1 MGKYMR
7 KAKVTGGEA
16 SMEVA
21 QSTMGVLTRAK
32 TLALQRLQKKQTT
45 TSETSNISPNNNAAA
60 GVTGSYFQ
68 LRSRKLEK
76 PPLLVVSSAKKNEVK
91 ESCKKSPNCKLR
103 TSPRLAVASVNCDD
117 NTITCCK
124 NSNNEESK
132 DEASFGENFLE
143 IEERDR
149 GTRESTPCSLIR
161 NSEILSTPGST
172 TRTTNSTSRNRSIQN
187 SMRGNIPTTHEVE
200 EFFAV
205 AEQQQQRAFIE
216 RYNFDPVN
224 DSPLPGRYEWER
236 LDV

>member
-7 KAKVTGGEA
+7 KAKVTGGET

-21 QSTMGVLTRAK
+21 QSTIGVLTRAK
-32 TLALQRLQKKQTT
+32 TLALRLQKKQTT
-45 TSETSNISPNNNAAA
+45 TTTAVAAETTTSNNNSATNDDNKGGA
-60 GVTGSYFQ
+60 GSYFQ

-76 PPLLVVSSAKKNEVK
+76 PILVVSSSAAKKHEVK
-91 ESCKKSPNCKLR
+91 ESCKKSPNSKLR
-103 TSPRLAVASVNCDD
+103 TSPRLTMASVNCD
-117 NTITCCK
+117 
-124 NSNNEESK
+124 EESR

-143 IEERDR
+143 IEGRDR

-172 TRTTNSTSRNRSIQN
+172 TRTTNSTARNQRIQN
-187 SMRGNIPTTHEVE
+187 PMRGNIPTTREVE

-205 AEQQQQRAFIE
+205 AEQEQQRTFIE